1 MAALS
6 KDPKPKGPSAAALAR
21 KRRIALRNKQAAV
34 SDEEIDSIN
43 DSSTKRAR
51 INSNDDSST
60 NTKRARIEGEVSDND
75 NKPQPSIT
83 GIKKASRYVPGV
95 PMTKEE
101 LKAWRK
107 EARRVRN
114 RESAAASRKRNKERI
129 DELEFEMDALKA
141 KYTAALKYI
150 VDLEGCASR
159 EHFTPGT
166 LRQDLSSVRT
176 EPRPSPE
183 VQSIQNENSPVPLTL
198 NLGGSHFENDQKNQH
213 IMISRPIA
221 CV

>member
-6 KDPKPKGPSAAALAR
+6 KEPKTKGPTAAARAR
-21 KRRIALRNKQAAV
+21 KRRIALRNKQTAAV
-34 SDEEIDSIN
+34 DEVIDCSE
-43 DSSTKRAR
+43 DSSTKA
-51 INSNDDSST
+51 
-60 NTKRARIEGEVSDND
+60 KRARIEGEVPSEQDTD
-75 NKPQPSIT
+75 KPSPSIT

-95 PMTKEE
+95 PMTKDE

-129 DELEFEMDALKA
+129 DELEAELDAMKS
-141 KYTAALKYI
+141 KYTAALQYI
-150 VDLEGCASR
+150 VGLEGNSSK
-159 EHFTPGT
+159 EHFTPET
-166 LRQDLSSVRT
+166 LRQDLSSMRP
-176 EPRPSPE
+176 EPCPSP
-183 VQSIQNENSPVPLTL
+183 SIPSMSVPLTL
-198 NLGGSHFENDQKNQH
+198 NLEENHFDNDLKKNQH

>member
-6 KDPKPKGPSAAALAR
+6 KEPKVPSAASRAR
-21 KRRIALRNKQAAV
+21 KRRIALRNKQAAA
-34 SDEEIDSIN
+34 SDEAIDSIIQ
-43 DSSTKRAR
+43 DSSTKA
-51 INSNDDSST
+51 
-60 NTKRARIEGEVSDND
+60 KRARIEGEVSDTD
-75 NKPQPSIT
+75 KPKPSIT

-101 LKAWRK
+101 LKVWRK

-129 DELEFEMDALKA
+129 DELESELDVLKS
-141 KYTAALKYI
+141 KYAAALKYI
-150 VDLEGCASR
+150 VDNEGCSSN
-159 EHFTPGT
+159 ENFTPET
-166 LRQDLSSVRT
+166 LRQDLNAIRT
-176 EPRPSPE
+176 EPHPSPL
-183 VQSIQNENSPVPLTL
+183 VQSMQKDASSVPLTL

-213 IMISRPIA
+213 IIDFRPIA